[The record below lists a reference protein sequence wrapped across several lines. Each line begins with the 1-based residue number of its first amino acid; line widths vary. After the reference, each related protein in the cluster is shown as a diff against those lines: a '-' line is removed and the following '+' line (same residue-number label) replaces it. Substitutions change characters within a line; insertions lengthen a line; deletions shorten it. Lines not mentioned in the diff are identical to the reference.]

1 MESFPPERLA
11 PRGFVAKK
19 LADANRPKVRASA
32 RTRPAK
38 GSRPGTIEAKRLFL
52 RAVQNGRTTRE
63 AMAEVGYSER
73 SYEYWR
79 KTDKEFRREVDL
91 IRAIRAN
98 RNNVERGEKASSFE
112 EFRREYLNTET
123 FPHQLRWIDIIEGRP
138 PRDLHPAM
146 VYEPGDPQ
154 FVLITTPPEHAK
166 SMTLTVDYATYRICK
181 DPNVR
186 IIIVSATQELAKKF
200 VYAIKQRLTH
210 PNYSKLQLAFAPADG
225 FNGPNAVWQSALV
238 YLDGESRDGMEK
250 DPNIEAL
257 GMGGQI
263 YGARADL
270 IICDDVLTLRNAHQ
284 WESQRTWLN
293 QEVLTRIGPGGTLL
307 VAGTRVAP
315 VDLYKVLR
323 DPDNYPD
330 GESPWTYLSQPAV
343 LEYADDPED
352 WVTLWPK
359 SDRPWA
365 GSRNPDDLTPDEN
378 GLYPRWSG
386 RHLAKRR
393 RSIGDERIWALV
405 YQQQEVGEESIFPP
419 AAVRQCINGRR
430 TVGPLRG
437 DVEYHGRPEGMQGLY
452 VVCAMDP
459 AMAGETATVA
469 YAVDVKT
476 GNRFLLEPHRMRAP
490 TPEQIREL
498 IFSWTDKYKPSAWVV
513 EKNAFQLFLT
523 RDQQIRDYLAM
534 RGCTM
539 TEHYTGSNKIDPD
552 FGVASL
558 APLFTERKISLPS
571 SHNHEGMKALVEQ
584 LVTWR
589 PGVPGSKLVQDLPMA
604 LWFAE
609 LKVREVM
616 DQRLGR
622 TRSHQQNRFLPR
634 YRQAKQRLALVQG
647 MESWAS

>member
-1 MESFPPERLA
+1 M
-11 PRGFVAKK
+11 AKK
-19 LADANRPKVRASA
+19 LGEADRPKVKASA
-32 RTRPAK
+32 RTKPAK

-63 AMAEVGYSER
+63 AMAEVGYSEK

-79 KTDKEFRREVDL
+79 KSDETFRREVDL
-91 IRAIRAN
+91 IRQIRAN
-98 RNNVERGEKASSFE
+98 QNNVSRGEKADSFE

-123 FPHQLRWIDIIEGRP
+123 FPHQQRWIDAIEGRE
-138 PRDLHPAM
+138 PRDLHSAM
-146 VYEPGDPQ
+146 VYEPGDEQ
-154 FVLITTPPEHAK
+154 FVLINTPPEFSK
-166 SMTLTVDYATYRICK
+166 SMTLTIDYVTYRICK
-181 DPNVR
+181 DPNERV
-186 IIIVSATQELAKKF
+186 IIVSATQELAKKF

-210 PNYSKLQLAFAPADG
+210 PTYSKLQLAFAPADG
-225 FNGPNAVWQSALV
+225 FNGPNAVWQSTMV
-238 YLDGESRDGMEK
+238 YLDGEARDGVEK

-257 GMGGQI
+257 GMAGQI
-263 YGARADL
+263 YGSRATL
-270 IICDDVLTLRNAHQ
+270 IVCDDILTLRNAHQ
-284 WESQRTWLN
+284 WESQRSWIN

-307 VAGTRVAP
+307 VVGTRVGA

-343 LEYADDPED
+343 LEYAEDPED

-359 SDRPWA
+359 SDRPWV
-365 GSRNPDDLTPDEN
+365 GSKDPRDTTPDAD

-393 RSIGDERIWALV
+393 KSIGDERIWALV

-419 AAVRQCINGRR
+419 AAVRGCINGAR
-430 TVGPLRG
+430 TVGVLRG
-437 DVEYHGRPEGMQGLY
+437 DNKFHHRPEGMQGLY
-452 VVCAMDP
+452 VICSMDP
-459 AMAGETATVA
+459 AMAGETATIA
-469 YAVDVKT
+469 YAVDMKT
-476 GNRFLLEPHRMRAP
+476 GDRWVLEPHRMKAP

-498 IFSWTDKYKPSAWVV
+498 IYAWTDKYKPSKWVI

-523 RDQQIRDYLAM
+523 RDAQIRDYLAV
-534 RGCTM
+534 RGCAM
-539 TEHYTGSNKIDPD
+539 VEHYSGNNKIDPD

-558 APLFTERKISLPS
+558 APLFTEKKIRLPS

-589 PGVPGSKLVQDLPMA
+589 PGVKGSKLVQDLPMA

-609 LKVREVM
+609 LQAREVM
-616 DQRLGR
+616 DQALGR
-622 TRSHQQNRFLPR
+622 TKSHQQSRFLPR
-634 YRQAKQRLALVQG
+634 YRQRQQRLALVQG